1 MQDLCLYNQVKWQK
15 LEYFDLV
22 LTVMAAFCSAGY
34 IPYIKECY
42 DSKQVAKYSSISL
55 TTM

>member
-42 DSKQVAKYSSISL
+42 DSKQVAEYSSISL

>member
-1 MQDLCLYNQVKWQK
+1 
-15 LEYFDLV
+15 
-22 LTVMAAFCSAGY
+22 MAAFCSAGY